1 MEDSPEEGARD
12 EMARAAEIQERPEDH
27 QDLIVRV
34 AGYSARFV
42 DLSRAMQDEFI
53 ARTEQSEVR

>member
-1 MEDSPEEGARD
+1 
-12 EMARAAEIQERPEDH
+12 MARAAEIQERPEDH